1 MARPKRKKI
10 YHTIISEDPTSYRK
24 HKGTLISKQGKK
36 YWINDP
42 LSVSHIRF
50 FTVPDVFKNKI

>member
-1 MARPKRKKI
+1 MKKKI
-10 YHTIISEDPTSYRK
+10 YHTIITEDPTSYRK